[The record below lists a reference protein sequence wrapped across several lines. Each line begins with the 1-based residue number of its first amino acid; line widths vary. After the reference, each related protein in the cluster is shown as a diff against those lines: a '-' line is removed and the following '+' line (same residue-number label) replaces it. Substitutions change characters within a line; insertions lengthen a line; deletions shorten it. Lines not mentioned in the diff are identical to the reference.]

1 MWRGFSRATCFAS
14 AVLHREAIDHL
25 TVYLEEPKALLT
37 PPNPNTTNWNQ
48 EGMSQ
53 GGLLRRRR
61 MWQHSLGHTGECGK
75 ICVRKFLP
83 LFFRFSPLLALPC
96 LPSHCFSF
104 QGVEEVEV
112 SIPLLAL
119 LLGDQWRWLLIAV
132 LPSPF
137 DSCGAGQGAK

>member
-1 MWRGFSRATCFAS
+1 
-14 AVLHREAIDHL
+14 
-25 TVYLEEPKALLT
+25 
-37 PPNPNTTNWNQ
+37 
-48 EGMSQ
+48 
-53 GGLLRRRR
+53 